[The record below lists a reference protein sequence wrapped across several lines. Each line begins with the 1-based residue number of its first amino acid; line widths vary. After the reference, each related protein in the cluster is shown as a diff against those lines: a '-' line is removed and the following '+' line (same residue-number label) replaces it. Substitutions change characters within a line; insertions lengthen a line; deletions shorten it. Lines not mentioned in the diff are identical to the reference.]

1 MPARPAKLW
10 ASRASSD
17 QSSRSS
23 AAPIFAAVSP
33 ACTAKRSAITV
44 RRASISA
51 IEKRPYLFSQ
61 LHRVE
66 GFREHAARAELAQPR
81 NLMRLRPRGDEYDR
95 DRRGHDISSVAFEH
109 HRHVEYAHPHI
120 KTEQYG
126 LQSSGCHPSLAASNT
141 GPNRQGRD
149 KAGGKFT

>member
-33 ACTAKRSAITV
+33 ACTAMRSAITV

-51 IEKRPYLFSQ
+51 IEKRPYLLSP
-61 LHRVE
+61 LHRVA

-81 NLMRLRPRGDEYDR
+81 NPMRLRPPGGAYDR
-95 DRRGHDISSVAFEH
+95 DPRGYDRKSAVCGTNVSVGVETGGGRR
-109 HRHVEYAHPHI
+109 
-120 KTEQYG
+120 Q
-126 LQSSGCHPSLAASNT
+126 Q
-141 GPNRQGRD
+141 
-149 KAGGKFT
+149 

>member
-66 GFREHAARAELAQPR
+66 GFREHAARAEPAPPR
-81 NLMRLRPRGDEYDR
+81 NLMRLRPRGADSDR
-95 DRRGHDISSVAFEH
+95 VRRGSDILSEDFEH
-109 HRHVEYAHPHI
+109 PRPVEF
-120 KTEQYG
+120 
-126 LQSSGCHPSLAASNT
+126 
-141 GPNRQGRD
+141 GPPPKDRKSVVPGRV
-149 KAGGKFT
+149 GSVR

>member
-95 DRRGHDISSVAFEH
+95 DRRGYDILSEDFEH
-109 HRHVEYAHPHI
+109 PRPVEFGHHHI
-120 KTEQYG
+120 EQDQIDRKSTR
-126 LQSSGCHPSLAASNT
+126 LNSRN
-141 GPNRQGRD
+141 
-149 KAGGKFT
+149 